1 MFYIRDPHRDPTL
14 KVNAIL
20 VTYALEML
28 NTTTFNIYQSTYG
41 FKLTNSNIYNGVV
54 GDLQTGRAEIS
65 GNVLFM
71 YVDRIDV
78 VDYIIYCCHSCL
90 RFIYK
95 APPLSYVSNLFK
107 LPFTSDV
114 WYSCIGLIVI
124 ISITAYIIATWEVT
138 NPVFKDSEQHNNIAK
153 LQPAWFDI
161 IMMQLGAITQQGA
174 EAEPKSSSGRMVFVV
189 TFISILFLYTAYT
202 ANIVALLQSTS
213 DVIKNS
219 EDLVNSGIGLGI
231 RNITFVLRLLAV
243 ILEDDPRQGRPK
255 TATTPEIVEK
265 TQDMV
270 LETHRVTESEL
281 VESLGISLG
290 STSTEPITKAV
301 YQKVSEKGRRSNI
314 VELEEGMERVRKEFF
329 AFQTDPS
336 VAYGIVKKTY
346 QESEKCDLRQ
356 VRLLQTGTPHITMR
370 KHSPYK
376 EIVKVGLTKLL
387 SSGIQQ
393 RLVARVYNRKPQC
406 KGKGGT
412 FASAAIM
419 DCYAAYLIFGIG
431 LATASIILLVEIYFH
446 MKLKMCHNRWKHV
459 LVNKISIKTLLN
471 KYN

>member
-231 RNITFVLRLLAV
+231 RNITFVLRLLA
-243 ILEDDPRQGRPK
+243 
-255 TATTPEIVEK
+255 
-265 TQDMV
+265 
-270 LETHRVTESEL
+270 
-281 VESLGISLG
+281 
-290 STSTEPITKAV
+290 TSTEPITKAV